1 MMVREEPRRFDIS
14 AIDFDLLRKEFAK
27 VHKKNL
33 VMKDL
38 EEVIQ
43 QKLDKM
49 LFSNPN
55 RINYYERY
63 QQIMDRWKALK
74 SELKE
79 RGDEVRA
86 AYKEAQPY
94 LTSTEFWEKYLGLD
108 EADEL

>member
-1 MMVREEPRRFDIS
+1 MDR
-14 AIDFDLLRKEFAK
+14 
-27 VHKKNL
+27 
-33 VMKDL
+33 
-38 EEVIQ
+38 
-43 QKLDKM
+43 
-49 LFSNPN
+49 
-55 RINYYERY
+55 ERY